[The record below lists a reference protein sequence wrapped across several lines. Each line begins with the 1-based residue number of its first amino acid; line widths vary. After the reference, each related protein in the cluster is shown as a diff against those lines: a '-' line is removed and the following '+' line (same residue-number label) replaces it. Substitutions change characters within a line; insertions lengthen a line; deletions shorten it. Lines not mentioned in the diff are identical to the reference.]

1 MKPTV
6 QISDDQKA
14 ARSFPFSDY
23 NFQPTIEAKSVSAP
37 ARSATKAP
45 AFHELSREIF
55 AVKTTGD
62 YIAELF
68 VFVVIGSV
76 VAWPVI
82 AALHA
87 VTRMV
92 RNY

>member
-1 MKPTV
+1 MKPTP
-6 QISDDQKA
+6 QISDSQKA

-23 NFQPTIEAKSVSAP
+23 NFQPTIEAPASSSAVLP
-37 ARSATKAP
+37 ATKSA
-45 AFHELSREIF
+45 AFHKLSSEVF
-55 AVKTTGD
+55 AKTTGE
-62 YIAELF
+62 YFAELL
-68 VFVVIGSV
+68 VFAAIAMV